1 MIDFG
6 FKKIFKESGKKQLLI
21 RRFDKKRE
29 ECEDFED
36 QFLYMMK
43 NIPTFAETPDVW
55 ADPYF
60 RTMLD
65 EAEFARM
72 SRQQKEHSRKEM
84 RRDWDYKNTMDY
96 AIARGKEEGR
106 AEGKAEGLVEGFAEG
121 TAKGKAEEQQRIARR
136 LLAAGL
142 SVEIVA
148 ESTDL
153 PVEQVLSLQGA

>member
-1 MIDFG
+1 MTDRLRFA
-6 FKKIFKESGKKQLLI
+6 FLEI
-21 RRFDKKRE
+21 RRYNKKKE
-29 ECEDFED
+29 DCEDFED

-72 SRQQKEHSRKEM
+72 SRQQKEQYRKEM

-106 AEGKAEGLVEGFAEG
+106 AEGKAEG
-121 TAKGKAEEQQRIARR
+121 QQAIARR
-136 LLAAGL
+136 MLSDGL
-142 SVEIVA
+142 PTDVIAKYTALS
-148 ESTDL
+148 ES
-153 PVEQVLSLQGA
+153 QIASLKTTADSTKDPIW